1 MPPLVIGGAI
11 PSLLHTSTI
20 KLSEFYGDDIP
31 DYAILSHTWGKA
43 EVLFHDLQK
52 NETSKLD
59 GLEGYRKI
67 KACCAEAAEE
77 EYQYV
82 WIDTCC
88 IDKTSCAELS
98 EAINSMY
105 RWYQDAQ
112 ICYAY
117 LVDVCIGEE
126 GSWSPRVEQDF
137 NESRWFTRGW
147 TLQELLAPEKV
158 MFYDRD
164 WQYFGSKL
172 GLRAEISLIT
182 GIQPGHIVDT
192 NRASAAQKMSWA
204 SRRKTTRSEDMAY
217 SSMGIF
223 DVTMPLLYGEGERA
237 FTRLQHETVKIS
249 DDESIF
255 AWADGGFAES
265 GIFAQSP
272 KAFAESGDV
281 VQINDHHR
289 LYVDRAPYTVTNKGL
304 AIEVFASEENE
315 AAFIS
320 DSGISFV
327 PLNCGRQPESGAD
340 SVQQLLTIKLKNIS
354 RKDFV
359 RSSPGQLNPPMW
371 PIDGSCT
378 RLVYIRPTYH
388 EQQQSFSIK
397 RSSLFEHGFSILD
410 TYGCQPMRYPS
421 PYFKITLCGRQSFGA
436 LLLKNSRY
444 GLFAL
449 ILRVYKGTPGID
461 LIVPSTAQTFEKEM
475 DKYNQIIRSPT
486 SINVIATRRSRKLQD
501 TRRIS
506 VTLKKRR
513 AGTYQSRFF
522 VEFEIPEE

>member
-20 KLSEFYGDDIP
+20 KLSEFYGDDVP
-31 DYAILSHTWGKA
+31 DYAIPSHTWGKA

-88 IDKTSCAELS
+88 IDKT
-98 EAINSMY
+98 NT
-105 RWYQDAQ
+105 
-112 ICYAY
+112 
-117 LVDVCIGEE
+117 DVCIGDE
-126 GSWSPRVEQDF
+126 GSWSPRVEHDF

-164 WQYFGSKL
+164 WQCSGSKW

-182 GIQPGHIVDT
+182 GIQPGHILDT
-192 NRASAAQKMSWA
+192 NRASVAQKMSWA
-204 SRRKTTRSEDMAY
+204 SGRKTTRSEDMAY
-217 SSMGIF
+217 SLMGIF
-223 DVTMPLLYGEGERA
+223 DVTMPLLYGEGEKA
-237 FTRLQHETVKIS
+237 FTRLQHEIVKIS
-249 DDESIF
+249 DDESKLT
-255 AWADGGFAES
+255 WTGGGFAES

-272 KAFAESGDV
+272 KAFTESGDV
-281 VQINDHHR
+281 VQTNDRHR

-304 AIEVFASEENE
+304 AIEIFASEENE

-320 DSGISFV
+320 NLGISFV

-359 RSSPGQLNPPMW
+359 RSLPGQLDPPMW

-378 RLVYIRPTYH
+378 RLVYIRPIYH
-388 EQQQSFSIK
+388 EQQ
-397 RSSLFEHGFSILD
+397 H
-410 TYGCQPMRYPS
+410 
-421 PYFKITLCGRQSFGA
+421 
-436 LLLKNSRY
+436 RY

-486 SINVIATRRSRKLQD
+486 SINVIATRRSRKLQHNH
-501 TRRIS
+501 RIS
-506 VTLKKRR
+506 VILKKRR

-522 VEFEIPEE
+522 VEFEFPEE